1 MAWYYNNRIIRVG
14 RKWIDDEGGK
24 HLYTWAS
31 TMSDAEK
38 AALGITWVD
47 DPEPYDNRFYWG
59 RDAEGN
65 LIERNIED
73 VAEVDEEGNPVLDE
87 DGEQVITRGLK
98 YNAIELLKHQAGSRL
113 SKSDWMVIK
122 ATEVEGYSVPAEVT
136 TYRAAVRQ
144 ASNDIEAVIAAVTTH
159 ADFMALYD
167 TPVDEEGNPIGN
179 APIVDFPEE
188 I

>member
-1 MAWYYNNRIIRVG
+1 
-14 RKWIDDEGGK
+14 
-24 HLYTWAS
+24 
-31 TMSDAEK
+31 
-38 AALGITWVD
+38 
-47 DPEPYDNRFYWG
+47 
-59 RDAEGN
+59 
-65 LIERNIED
+65 
-73 VAEVDEEGNPVLDE
+73 
-87 DGEQVITRGLK
+87 
-98 YNAIELLKHQAGSRL
+98 L